1 MKNRYYLI
9 DFGATGEAAK
19 YSTLSA
25 RDAAAL
31 RCGRYTSI
39 DRAKRDL
46 NAAVG
51 GPNRWRLFD
60 RETGELIEPDRERT
74 RMALGRDDEQTECR
88 LISGEVVR

>member
-1 MKNRYYLI
+1 MKNRYYMI
-9 DFGATGEAAK
+9 DFGAAGEASK
-19 YSTLSA
+19 YSTLTA

-39 DRAKRDL
+39 DRAMRDL

-60 RETGELIEPDRERT
+60 RDTLELIEPYSERT
-74 RMALGRDDEQTECR
+74 RMALGRDDEQTECM
-88 LISGEVVR
+88 LISGEIVR